1 MKDFKPGDWVK
12 IEGLNKVGVI
22 ESLGG
27 KNAKVRVGE
36 VSFNC
41 KAANLSPAEPPAPK
55 PKSLYAEK
63 IPEPSLPRK
72 DLERLD
78 LHGLRVD
85 EALAALERRI
95 DQAALAGLDRIE
107 VLHGIGS
114 GRVRDA
120 LLKHLPTLG
129 VVKSFRPDNINPG
142 VTWIYL

>member
-1 MKDFKPGDWVK
+1 MNELRPGDWVT
-12 IEGLNKVGVI
+12 IAGVGKVGVI
-22 ESLGG
+22 ESIGG

-41 KAANLSPAEPPAPK
+41 KTTNLSPASAPPPK
-55 PKSLYAEK
+55 PKSVYAEK

-85 EALAALERRI
+85 EAISALEYRI

-114 GRVRDA
+114 GRIRDA
-120 LLKHLPTLG
+120 LFRHLPTLK
-129 VVKSFRPDNINPG
+129 VVKSFRPDDSNPG